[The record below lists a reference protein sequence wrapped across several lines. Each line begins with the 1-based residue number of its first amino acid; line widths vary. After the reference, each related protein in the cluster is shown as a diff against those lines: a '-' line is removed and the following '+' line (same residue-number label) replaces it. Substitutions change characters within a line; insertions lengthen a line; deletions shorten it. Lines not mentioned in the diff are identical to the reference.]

1 MFGNIGPQELFFLF
15 LIVLLVFGAKRIPE
29 IGRSLG
35 KGIQEFKKG
44 MRDVET
50 ELQLSDKPTP
60 PPPPPAPAAPSQTT
74 TAEERKP

>member
-60 PPPPPAPAAPSQTT
+60 PPPPPAPAAPSPTT
-74 TAEERKP
+74 VEERKP

>member
-1 MFGNIGPQELFFLF
+1 MFNIGPQELFILF

-29 IGRSLG
+29 IGRSIG

-50 ELQLSDKPTP
+50 ELTTDKPEEKK
-60 PPPPPAPAAPSQTT
+60 S
-74 TAEERKP
+74 AEEPRKS